1 MGVANREVY
10 WDSIYGTIAST
21 EVSWYQHDPATSLRL
36 VQSVAPAAKATAV
49 IDVGAGASLL
59 VDRLL
64 AEGFTDVTVLDVSDH
79 ALSEVRDRLGR
90 GERRVTFV
98 HHDVLTW
105 NSDRLYDVWHDRA
118 VFHFL
123 TEPKDR
129 TSYVEL
135 AASAV
140 RAGGHLIVATFA
152 EDGPTQCSGLFVC
165 RYSADAIHDVFSRN
179 FSLVSHEREEH
190 VTPKGVVQSF
200 VWTTLKRVE
209 TQE

>member
-21 EVSWYQHDPATSLRL
+21 EVSWYQHDPAASLRL
-36 VQSVAPAAKATAV
+36 IQSVAPAAKTTAV
-49 IDVGAGASLL
+49 IDIGAGTSLL
-59 VDRLL
+59 VDNLL
-64 AEGFTDVTVLDVSDH
+64 AEGFINVTVLDVSDH
-79 ALSEVRDRLGR
+79 ALSEVRERLRR
-90 GERRVTFV
+90 GERHVTFV

-105 NSDRLYDVWHDRA
+105 NPDRQYDVWHDRA

-129 TSYVEL
+129 TRYVEL

-140 RAGGHLIVATFA
+140 RAGGHVIVATFA
-152 EDGPTQCSGLFVC
+152 EDGPTQCSGLPVH

-190 VTPKGVVQSF
+190 VTPKGIVQPF
-200 VWTTLKRVE
+200 VWTTLARME
-209 TQE
+209 SQA